1 MMEEALL
8 ARDAEGMIGTPTAYA
23 EPRFGDDIEG
33 MEQFIR
39 DLDSG
44 VAEKSDSEIAQDWTG
59 ATVATIGAD
68 KLLGKPMQ
76 NALTTRLFP
85 KLVAG
90 GARFIPNVGTAMM
103 AYEAAPHMREQGH
116 LNQEHFDEFGVEMG
130 TDLSFYDKGKL
141 QELGMAGDQ
150 AAMAELDRRSRVTG
164 ESILPPQENALD
176 VKVQESING
185 TGSGMESP
193 IQTRRPIPEDP
204 DADLNGDGVL
214 SDEEIDKYRISKLPV
229 VINPFED

>member
-8 ARDAEGMIGTPTAYA
+8 ARNEEGMIGAPTAFT

-59 ATVATIGAD
+59 ATAATIGAD
-68 KLLGKPMQ
+68 KLLGKPIQ
-76 NALTTRLFP
+76 NALTTRLLP

-90 GARFIPNVGTAMM
+90 GARLLPNVGAAMM
-103 AYEAAPHMREQGH
+103 AYEAAPHIREQGH

-130 TDLSFYDKGKL
+130 TDLSFYSKQKL

-164 ESILPPQENALD
+164 ETILPPQENALD
-176 VKVQESING
+176 VKVQESINS
-185 TGSGMESP
+185 TGSEMESP
-193 IQTRRPIPEDP
+193 IQSRRPIPEDP
-204 DADLNGDGVL
+204 DADLNGDGIL
-214 SDEEIDKYRISKLPV
+214 SDEEIDKYRISRLPK